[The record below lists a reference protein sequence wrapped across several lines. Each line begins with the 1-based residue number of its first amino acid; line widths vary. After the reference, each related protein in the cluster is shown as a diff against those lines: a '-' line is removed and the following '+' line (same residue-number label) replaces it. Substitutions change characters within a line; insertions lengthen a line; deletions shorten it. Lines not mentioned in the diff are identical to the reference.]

1 MVVTKLYL
9 IGNMT
14 VPSNYLALI
23 VAFILAYSV
32 IRLKL
37 GKVPA
42 SLFSDSVFYM
52 LIIWKLSVILTDFS
66 TVIRAPIS
74 IIYFNGGFTGFSLGL
89 LFVAGRIWFDWNR
102 RKVDTKSLLAL
113 FIGAVTV
120 QALFQVMM
128 VLLNKGSL
136 IAGIGTIVIFIALTI
151 FVWRTELAE
160 EHIALVSV
168 LFMATHIFVAAI
180 QPKGLLNPPLFI
192 TLMIGMFFIL
202 IFKFTKVHSGRGSE
216 IE

>member
-1 MVVTKLYL
+1 MLVTKLYL
-9 IGNMT
+9 IGNIT

-32 IRLKL
+32 IRLRL

-42 SLFSDSVFYM
+42 TLFSDAVFYV

-74 IIYFNGGFTGFSLGL
+74 IVYFNGGFTGFCLGL
-89 LFVAGRIWFDWNR
+89 LFVAGRIWLDWNR
-102 RKVDTKSLLAL
+102 GKVDTNSLIAL
-113 FIGAVTV
+113 FTGVVTV
-120 QALFQVMM
+120 QAIFQVMM

-136 IAGIGTIVIFIALTI
+136 IAGIGTVVIFIALTI
-151 FVWRTELAE
+151 FVWRSELTED
-160 EHIALVSV
+160 HITLISM
-168 LFMATHIFVAAI
+168 LFMAVHIFVAAI
-180 QPKGLLNPPLFI
+180 QPKGFLNPPLFI
-192 TLMIGMFFIL
+192 TLMIGVFFIA
-202 IFKFTKVHSGRGSE
+202 IFKLAKVQPERRSE